1 LATELPTLLFVQDP
15 LESNEDFAADPS
27 HSLISGLPAG
37 NTPEAELI
45 GDMIAECV
53 IGAHP
58 AIV

>member
-1 LATELPTLLFVQDP
+1 LSDI
-15 LESNEDFAADPS
+15 SNEDFAADPS

-58 AIV
+58 AII